1 MSSTTLPTPPAIPAA
16 KTVGAM
22 LREWRQRRGLSQL
35 GLACDADV
43 STRHLSFVETG
54 RAAPSRSLLMHLAEQ
69 LAIPLRERN
78 ALLVT
83 AGYAPVFPERGL
95 EDPALAAAHAVVAR
109 LLEAQA
115 PFPALAVDRQWT
127 LVNANAMARRLL
139 TEGASPALLAPP
151 VNVMRLALHPEG
163 LAPRIANLPEW
174 RAHLLERLA
183 QQAASTAD
191 RGARAAARG
200 IARLSRTRQ
209 AGARAGRERDRGATA
224 AARGERHAVAAD
236 DDDRIRHADRHHAV
250 RTRNRAVLSGGRRD
264 RRGAAGDGG
273 RAVGGAHPPPVWWR
287 GK

>member
-191 RGARAAARG
+191 RGL
-200 IARLSRTRQ
+200 ARLLAELRGYP
-209 AGARAGRERDRGATA
+209 APGKPARVPDASEIAVPLLLRAESVTLSLLTTTTVFGTPTDITLSELAIEQFFPADAATA
-224 AARGERHAVAAD
+224 AALRAMAD
-236 DDDRIRHADRHHAV
+236 A
-250 RTRNRAVLSGGRRD
+250 L
-264 RRGAAGDGG
+264 
-273 RAVGGAHPPPVWWR
+273 
-287 GK
+287 